1 MTLLIREFCVGDEL
15 ELSRVFQSSI
25 RELACVDYTAEQI
38 EAWVGASLNLELWVM
53 RMRELKPFVVEVNG
67 VIAAYGD
74 LQDHGYNDH
83 FFVSGMYCRQGLGS
97 MLMNRIIEKAI
108 TKGISAIAA
117 DVSRTAQRLFSRFGF
132 VLVEQRAKTI
142 RDVVI
147 PNTLMCCDI
156 FIFRKNEQKKILN
169 QDSINL
175 IFYKSCCY
183 FLQLTASPNSLSDNF
198 GASSRIKSIVY

>member
-1 MTLLIREFCVGDEL
+1 MTRWLNQMTLLIREFCPGDEL

-38 EAWVGASLNLELWVM
+38 EAWVGASLNPELWVM

-74 LQDHGYNDH
+74 LQDHGYIDH

-97 MLMNRIIEKAI
+97 MLMNRIIEKAT
-108 TKGISAIAA
+108 TKGISTITA

-132 VLVEQRAKTI
+132 VLVEERTRTI

-156 FIFRKNEQKKILN
+156 SSLEKMNRKN
-169 QDSINL
+169 
-175 IFYKSCCY
+175 
-183 FLQLTASPNSLSDNF
+183 T
-198 GASSRIKSIVY
+198 SSRFHQSDIL